1 MTGTGQYV
9 PEINIG
15 QVGGAPVTLG
25 ALPVAT
31 SGLGSAQVMTPGTTY
46 APGRAIAIVAKSN
59 GWVELVLADGSSITV
74 LSNGSWQLYPLAVQA
89 VNPTGTTAV
98 AIYYNLS

>member
-46 APGRAIAIVAKSN
+46 APGRAIAIVAN
-59 GWVELVLADGSSITV
+59 GTVGLSSCW
-74 LSNGSWQLYPLAVQA
+74 L
-89 VNPTGTTAV
+89 TAHQ
-98 AIYYNLS
+98 SPF